1 MKFINNYDLIFFNI
15 TILNN
20 FKQFFITI
28 NINKNYKYLRIYS
41 GSYNKDKLINV
52 SPG

>member
-1 MKFINNYDLIFFNI
+1 MKFINNYNLIFNI